1 MVLSRLPDKTWEGL
15 FTANRYG
22 EPMNHSPGRPL
33 RVGVSGTGYISRG
46 LIELLQPMGDRFEV
60 VTVLTRRPVAEV
72 APVPGDV
79 PVTDNLN
86 QFLDAC
92 EMVVEC
98 SGAVDGGRIVVEAA
112 IAAEKQIVT
121 LNAEFQTALGAAFRD
136 YPHLTEAQGDQPGS
150 IAALDEEVRQMG
162 FEPVVYGS
170 QKGFLAL
177 NPSREDMVYWSEK
190 QGISLPAVTSFTDGT
205 KVQIEQALV
214 AECLGAKIAQSGLIG
229 PKAETLADGGLELAR
244 KSAEMGEVIS
254 DYALVAGG
262 RGELFI
268 VARHTSPPEQLQYY
282 KLGGGEFYII
292 ERPFHLGHF
301 EIPITM
307 IRMAEGRGPLMKH
320 CRKPELTVG
329 TIAKRALPKGTQ
341 VTQAAGSFDFRG
353 EAMRLSDAT
362 DAVPIGLMEACTL
375 REPLEPGQI
384 VRWTDVDLTKEASV
398 ALWKATNL

>member
-1 MVLSRLPDKTWEGL
+1 MFQPQ
-15 FTANRYG
+15 A
-22 EPMNHSPGRPL
+22 RPL
-33 RVGVSGTGYISRG
+33 RVGISGTGYIARG
-46 LIELLQPMGDRFEV
+46 LIQLLQPMGDRFEV
-60 VTVLTRRPVAEV
+60 VIVLTRRAVADV
-72 APVPGDV
+72 VPVPGDV
-79 PVTDNLN
+79 AVTDNLA
-86 QFLDAC
+86 QFIGAC
-92 EMVVEC
+92 DMVVEC
-98 SGAVDGGRIVVEAA
+98 SGAVDGARVVIEAA

-121 LNAEFQTALGAAFRD
+121 LNAEFQMALGAAFRD
-136 YPHLTEAQGDQPGS
+136 YPHITEAQGDQPGS

-177 NPSREDMVYWSEK
+177 TPSKEDMVYWSER

-214 AECLGAKIAQSGLIG
+214 AECLGGTIAQNGLMG
-229 PKAETLADGGLELAR
+229 PKTGTLAEGGLELAAR
-244 KSAEMGEVIS
+244 AAELGDVIS

-268 VARHTSPPEQLQYY
+268 VARHASPPEQLQYY
-282 KLGGGEFYII
+282 KLGAGEFYII

-320 CRKPELTVG
+320 SRNPKLSVG
-329 TIAKRALPKGTQ
+329 TIAKRALAKGTK
-341 VTQAAGSFDFRG
+341 VHQAAGSFDFRG
-353 EAMRLSDAT
+353 EAMTLASASDV
-362 DAVPIGLMEACTL
+362 VPIGLMEHCVL
-375 REPLEPGQI
+375 REALEPGQP
-384 VRWTDVDLTKEASV
+384 VTWSDVDLSKEASV

>member
-1 MVLSRLPDKTWEGL
+1 M
-15 FTANRYG
+15 
-22 EPMNHSPGRPL
+22 
-33 RVGVSGTGYISRG
+33 
-46 LIELLQPMGDRFEV
+46 
-60 VTVLTRRPVAEV
+60 
-72 APVPGDV
+72 
-79 PVTDNLN
+79 TDNIA
-86 QFLDAC
+86 QIIGAC
-92 EMVVEC
+92 DMVVEC
-98 SGAVDGGRIVVEAA
+98 SGAGDGARVVIEAA

-121 LNAEFQTALGAAFRD
+121 LNAEFQMALGAAFRD
-136 YPHLTEAQGDQPGS
+136 YPHITEAQGDQPGS

-177 NPSREDMVYWSEK
+177 TPSKEDMVYWSER

-214 AECLGAKIAQSGLIG
+214 AECLGGTIAQNGLMG
-229 PKAETLADGGLELAR
+229 PKTGTLAEGGLELAAR
-244 KSAEMGEVIS
+244 AAELGDVIS

-268 VARHTSPPEQLQYY
+268 VARHASPPEQLQYY

-320 CRKPELTVG
+320 SRKPQLSVG
-329 TIAKRALPKGTQ
+329 TIAKRALPKGTK
-341 VTQAAGSFDFRG
+341 VHQAAGSFDFRG
-353 EAMRLSDAT
+353 EAMTLASASDV
-362 DAVPIGLMEACTL
+362 VPIGLMEHCVL
-375 REPLEPGQI
+375 REALEPGQA
-384 VRWTDVDLTKEASV
+384 VTWSDVDLSKEASV

>member
-1 MVLSRLPDKTWEGL
+1 MDQPPT
-15 FTANRYG
+15 
-22 EPMNHSPGRPL
+22 RPL
-33 RVGVSGTGYISRG
+33 RVGVSGTGYIARG

-60 VTVLTRRPVAEV
+60 VIVLTRRAVADV
-72 APVPGDV
+72 APVPGNL
-79 PVTDNLN
+79 PVTDNLD
-86 QFLDAC
+86 QFLTAC
-92 EMVVEC
+92 DMVVEC
-98 SGAVDGGRIVVEAA
+98 SGAVDGARVVVEAA

-121 LNAEFQTALGAAFRD
+121 LNAEFQMALGAAFRD
-136 YPHLTEAQGDQPGS
+136 YPNITEAQGDQPGS

-177 NPSREDMVYWSEK
+177 TPSKEDMVYWSER

-214 AECLGAKIAQSGLIG
+214 AECLGGTIAQNGLIG
-229 PKAETLADGGLELAR
+229 PKTGTLAEGGRELAAR
-244 KSAEMGEVIS
+244 AAELGEVIS

-268 VARHTSPPEQLQYY
+268 VARHASPPEQLQYY

-320 CRKPELTVG
+320 SRKPELTVG
-329 TIAKRALPKGTQ
+329 TIAKTALPKGLP
-341 VTQAAGSFDFRG
+341 VTQAAGSFEFRG
-353 EAMRLSDAT
+353 EAMRLTDAP
-362 DAVPIGLMEACTL
+362 DAVPIGLMEHCVL
-375 REPLEPGQI
+375 REALEPGQ
-384 VRWTDVDLTKEASV
+384 VVKWSDVDLSKDASV

>member
-1 MVLSRLPDKTWEGL
+1 MIQPLS
-15 FTANRYG
+15 
-22 EPMNHSPGRPL
+22 RPL

-60 VTVLTRRPVAEV
+60 VIVLTRRPVAEV
-72 APVPGDV
+72 APLPGDV
-79 PVTDNLN
+79 AITDNLA
-86 QFLDAC
+86 QFIEAC
-92 EMVVEC
+92 DMVVEC
-98 SGAVDGGRIVVEAA
+98 SGAVDGARVVIEAA

-121 LNAEFQTALGAAFRD
+121 LNAEFQMALGAAFRD
-136 YPHLTEAQGDQPGS
+136 YPQITEAQGDQPGS

-177 NPSREDMVYWSEK
+177 TPTKEDMMYWSER
-190 QGISLPAVTSFTDGT
+190 QGISLSAVTSFTDGT

-214 AECLGAKIAQSGLIG
+214 AECLGGTIVQNGLIG
-229 PKAETLADGGLELAR
+229 PKTATLGEGGLELAAR
-244 KSAEMGEVIS
+244 GAELGEVIS

-268 VARHTSPPEQLQYY
+268 VARHASPPAQLQYY

-307 IRMAEGRGPLMKH
+307 IRMAEGRGPLMKPS
-320 CRKPELTVG
+320 RKPILSVG

-341 VTQAAGSFDFRG
+341 VHQAAGSFDFRG
-353 EAMRLSDAT
+353 EAMTIESAR
-362 DAVPIGLMEACTL
+362 DAVPIGLMEHCVL
-375 REPLEPGQI
+375 REALEPGQ
-384 VRWTDVDLTKEASV
+384 VVTWADVDLSKDASV